1 MTIIKE
7 KAFEMI
13 RRLPDDKVYYI
24 VQLLE
29 GMETSVPP
37 VPNEEKTSEQ
47 LAYED
52 LQKFRRCNEV
62 DIDYKAELAQA
73 REEKYAGID

>member
-1 MTIIKE
+1 MTAIQKR
-7 KAFEMI
+7 AFEMI
-13 RRLPDDKVYYI
+13 RRLPDDKVYHI

-29 GMETSVPP
+29 GMDVLASP
-37 VPNEEKTSEQ
+37 VSDGEKTLEQ
-47 LAYED
+47 MAYED
-52 LQKFRRCNEV
+52 LQKFRRCSEV

>member
-1 MTIIKE
+1 MTVIQE

-13 RRLPDDKVYYI
+13 RRLPDDKLYHI

-29 GMETSVPP
+29 GMDVLAPP
-37 VPNEEKTSEQ
+37 VSNEEKTLEQ
-47 LAYED
+47 MAYED
-52 LQKFRRCNEV
+52 LQKFRRCSEV
-62 DIDYKAELAQA
+62 DVDYKTELARA